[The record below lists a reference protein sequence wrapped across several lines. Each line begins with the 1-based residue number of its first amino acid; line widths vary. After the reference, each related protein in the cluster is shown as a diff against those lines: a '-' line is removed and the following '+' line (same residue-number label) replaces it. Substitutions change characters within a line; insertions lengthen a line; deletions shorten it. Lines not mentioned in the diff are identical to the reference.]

1 MAFGFV
7 LRQTWSGVAINLSV
21 VALGLA
27 LPAYLFS
34 ER

>member
-1 MAFGFV
+1 MAFGSCYA
-7 LRQTWSGVAINLSV
+7 TWSGVAINLSV